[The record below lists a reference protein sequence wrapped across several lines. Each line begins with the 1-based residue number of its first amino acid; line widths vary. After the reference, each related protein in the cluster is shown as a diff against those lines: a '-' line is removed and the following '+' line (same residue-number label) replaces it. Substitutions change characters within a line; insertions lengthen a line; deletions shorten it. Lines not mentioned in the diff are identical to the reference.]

1 MCTCG
6 RGEAPPVTEASHA
19 HHESGVQV
27 STLSPLRVAAILLSM
42 DAAHV
47 GFRGRLWP
55 PLAGLTVL
63 AFVLV
68 VGGYGP
74 YLGAR
79 VPSAALL
86 AALVAWGVW
95 RWQQPACGREL
106 SRRRPIRVS
115 FLWFAGIVAMGFART
130 GDPEAHLYVGELIIM
145 AAEVAV
151 AVHLVVLERRRAPE
165 LPEEAESLVSD
176 VVHAALE
183 ERGSTPGY
191 DAANLRDLIGEGGVA
206 ATERILAGE
215 RGLDLVKGLSPADAA
230 VVANVLAR
238 LRLWEILPPAG
249 RRAILRMPWGLQV
262 LLASTMLIT
271 IFLSVAFAAMLLPWP
286 SGWVR

>member
-1 MCTCG
+1 MVPAST
-6 RGEAPPVTEASHA
+6 APPVTEASRT
-19 HHESGVQV
+19 HHESATCKS

-42 DAAHV
+42 DTAHV
-47 GFRGRLWP
+47 GFSGRFWP
-55 PLAGLTVL
+55 PLAGITAL

-74 YLGAR
+74 YLSAR
-79 VPSAALL
+79 VASATLL

-95 RWQQPACGREL
+95 RWQDPARGREL
-106 SRRRPIRVS
+106 SRRRPILVS

-130 GDPEAHLYVGELIIM
+130 GDPEAHVYVGELMIV

-151 AVHLVVLERRRAPE
+151 GVHLVVLERRRAPE
-165 LPEEAESLVSD
+165 LPEEAEPLVRD
-176 VVHAALE
+176 VVHAVLE
-183 ERGSTPGY
+183 ERGSTRGH
-191 DAANLRDLIGEGGVA
+191 DARGLRDLMGEGGAA
-206 ATERILAGE
+206 ATERILEGE
-215 RGLDLVKGLSPADAA
+215 RGIDLVEGLSPADAA

-238 LRLWEILPPAG
+238 LRLWEIVPPAG

-262 LLASTMLIT
+262 FLASTMLIT

-286 SGWVR
+286 PGWVR